1 MARSADELP
10 REGLDTQQF
19 IENISERVGA
29 NNTIDVIMRNLPRI
43 ARQVGARP
51 PAYHPSH
58 AELNMVKP
66 RMVESPN
73 VVPQP
78 PQDTQPSNIP
88 PKIEDMP
95 DTPRGL
101 HTPKARMM
109 PGADTEPGKPISE
122 KDAVA
127 FNKAV
132 TEMNVRQGVPVQ
144 QIARNSWDDIPSQFG
159 NRRANFSS
167 SQNVILQKP
176 VFFKDGLGNEYK
188 TVGDKLYV
196 LGWQDSNVKI
206 RLISE
211 ATGKEVPT
219 NGKKFQI
226 YGWHLVQK
234 MDEKESTDADDITQ
248 IENEIKTDESVKKAI
263 LPKKENH
270 DTLAVPRVPMIAKG
284 SPSVA
289 ESKTE
294 EMTVEQDSVFTETV
308 KPDVKDALSE
318 KVQILMDSKN
328 HQISENV
335 ISAEGKTVDSTSD
348 IADNEDKKKKL
359 SKRRLI

>member
-10 REGLDTQQF
+10 REGFDTQQF
-19 IENISERVGA
+19 IENMTERVGA
-29 NNTIDVIMRNLPRI
+29 NNTLDVIMKNLPRI
-43 ARQVGARP
+43 ARQVGAKP
-51 PAYHPSH
+51 PAFHPTH
-58 AELNMVKP
+58 AELNVIKP
-66 RMVESPN
+66 RIAKAQN
-73 VVPQP
+73 IVPQP
-78 PQDTQPSNIP
+78 QQDSQPSIII

-132 TEMNVRQGVPVQ
+132 TEMNARHGVSVQ
-144 QIARNSWDDIPSQFG
+144 HIANTWEDIPSQFG
-159 NRRANFSS
+159 NPRMNCPSN
-167 SQNVILQKP
+167 QNVIVQKP

-196 LGWQDSNVKI
+196 LGWQDANVKI

-211 ATGKEVPT
+211 ATVKEVPT
-219 NGKKFQI
+219 NGRKFQI

-234 MDEKESTDADDITQ
+234 IDEKESTCADDVTR
-248 IENEIKTDESVKKAI
+248 IENEIKTDEPVKKEI
-263 LPKKENH
+263 LPKTENRT
-270 DTLAVPRVPMIAKG
+270 TLTVPNIPMIAKG
-284 SPSVA
+284 NSSVI
-289 ESKTE
+289 ESE
-294 EMTVEQDSVFTETV
+294 TVETTVEKDVISKETA
-308 KPDVKDALSE
+308 KLDIKDTISE
-318 KVQILMDSKN
+318 DAQILTDSKN
-328 HQISENV
+328 AISEK
-335 ISAEGKTVDSTSD
+335 EKTMNSTID
-348 IADNEDKKKKL
+348 IADNNKNKKL

>member
-1 MARSADELP
+1 M
-10 REGLDTQQF
+10 
-19 IENISERVGA
+19 ER
-29 NNTIDVIMRNLPRI
+29 
-43 ARQVGARP
+43 
-51 PAYHPSH
+51 
-58 AELNMVKP
+58 
-66 RMVESPN
+66 
-73 VVPQP
+73 
-78 PQDTQPSNIP
+78 
-88 PKIEDMP
+88 
-95 DTPRGL
+95 
-101 HTPKARMM
+101 
-109 PGADTEPGKPISE
+109 
-122 KDAVA
+122 
-127 FNKAV
+127 
-132 TEMNVRQGVPVQ
+132 
-144 QIARNSWDDIPSQFG
+144 
-159 NRRANFSS
+159 
-167 SQNVILQKP
+167 
-176 VFFKDGLGNEYK
+176 
-188 TVGDKLYV
+188 
-196 LGWQDSNVKI
+196 
-206 RLISE
+206 
-211 ATGKEVPT
+211 

>member
-1 MARSADELP
+1 MAIDADNLP
-10 REGLDTQQF
+10 REGFNTQHFIDTMT
-19 IENISERVGA
+19 ERVGS
-29 NNTIDVIMRNLPRI
+29 NNIIDVIINNPMRI

-73 VVPQP
+73 VVSQP
-78 PQDTQPSNIP
+78 PQDTQPSNVP

-101 HTPKARMM
+101 HTPKAHMM

-122 KDAVA
+122 KDAAA

-132 TEMNVRQGVPVQ
+132 TEMNVRQGIPVQ

-159 NRRANFSS
+159 NRKTNFSS
-167 SQNVILQKP
+167 SQNAILQKP

-196 LGWQDSNVKI
+196 LGWQDANVKI
-206 RLISE
+206 RLINE

-234 MDEKESTDADDITQ
+234 MDEKESTDADDVTR
-248 IENEIKTDESVKKAI
+248 IENEIKTDESVKKVI

-270 DTLAVPRVPMIAKG
+270 ATLTVPRVPMIAKG
-284 SPSVA
+284 SPAVV

-308 KPDVKDALSE
+308 KPDIKDALSE

-328 HQISENV
+328 HEISENV
-335 ISAEGKTVDSTSD
+335 ISAEGETIDSTSD
-348 IADNEDKKKKL
+348 ITDNEDKKKKL